1 MMHVCFYVSLCRC
14 ELWAAHLYHMWWCCT
29 RQRSGE
35 HNQKHA
41 AAYPH
46 KNTHLLSNLL
56 FKCKRARGKPKLNWI
71 SSERLGVCL
80 PAYVPAST
88 KLSPSPFA
96 PQPSSPYH
104 NKTPNLLPHP
114 FTRPLF
120 QPHAPGQTGRDEVSR
135 SGWEVLTG
143 WWGDYSM
150 MVAHLLASANPP
162 SLPSLPSPQT
172 ARPLLSPSSLLLF
185 QLLQTAGCSDRYT
198 HKEPALE
205 TVEIAQIINFQN

>member
-1 MMHVCFYVSLCRC
+1 MC
-14 ELWAAHLYHMWWCCT
+14 
-29 RQRSGE
+29 
-35 HNQKHA
+35 
-41 AAYPH
+41 
-46 KNTHLLSNLL
+46 
-56 FKCKRARGKPKLNWI
+56 
-71 SSERLGVCL
+71 VCL
-80 PAYVPAST
+80 PACLPTCLHQQSSAHPPLLLNLRLLIIT
-88 KLSPSPFA
+88 KHPICP
-96 PQPSSPYH
+96 
-104 NKTPNLLPHP
+104 PHP

-120 QPHAPGQTGRDEVSR
+120 QPHAPGRTGRDEVSR

-205 TVEIAQIINFQN
+205 TVEIAQIINYQN